1 MVADGKFPSRTTWW
15 IRLQRV
21 KGSSMK
27 SEARIAITHFGR
39 TPMGGGA
46 GGGVK
51 GGGAGGDVV

>member
-1 MVADGKFPSRTTWW
+1 
-15 IRLQRV
+15 
-21 KGSSMK
+21 MK
-27 SEARIAITHFGR
+27 SEAHIAITHFGR